1 MPHLTVEYSSNI
13 ASHHD
18 IDALLDALH
27 HTVLSLGVAPVPGVR
42 IRAVARETYRI
53 ADGSN
58 ENYAFVAMTARI
70 GPGRD
75 AETKKMMTETLLDAA
90 EAQLATEPSPLV
102 IAWSLEVQEIDAEF
116 RVNRNHIASHM
127 KRDPHEQ
134 DGGLT

>member
-1 MPHLTVEYSSNI
+1 MPHLTVEYSSNV

-18 IDALLDALH
+18 VDALLDVLH
-27 HTVLSLGVAPVPGVR
+27 RSVLSLEVAPIPGVR
-42 IRAVARETYRI
+42 IRAFARDTYRI

-75 AETKKMMTETLLDAA
+75 AETKKMVIETLLDAA
-90 EAQLATEPSPLV
+90 EVQLATEPSPLV
-102 IAWSLEVQEIDAEF
+102 IAWSMEVQEIDADF

-127 KRDPHEQ
+127 KRDPHE
-134 DGGLT
+134 GGALT

>member
-1 MPHLTVEYSSNI
+1 MPHLTVEYSSNV
-13 ASHHD
+13 AGHHD
-18 IDALLDALH
+18 VDALLDALH
-27 HTVLSLGVAPVPGVR
+27 RSVLSLGIAPVPGVR

-53 ADGSN
+53 ADGTN

-75 AETKKMMTETLLDAA
+75 AETKTMMIDTLLDAA
-90 EAQLATEPSPLV
+90 EAQFATEPSPLI
-102 IAWSLEVQEIDAEF
+102 IAWSLDVQEFDPEF

-127 KRDPHEQ
+127 KRDSHEK